1 MISLVNKIKGC
12 KITKIYGVIYENSK
26 FVPDFKL
33 MLMQVFTS
41 NNSLNNYLAQFTA
54 KNTTIGFVPTMGA
67 LHDGHLSLM
76 QNSILENTITIVSIF
91 VNPTQFNN
99 PEDLKKYPRNLD
111 ADVKKIERLSDQILI
126 YAPTVEDIYG
136 EKVSSKKFKFGG
148 LEYQME
154 GKFRPG
160 HFDGVGTVV
169 KALFEIVKP
178 NKAYFGEKDFQQ
190 LQIIKKLVALKNLS
204 VEIVECPIFR
214 EENGLA
220 MSSRN
225 QRLSKSERESAAIIF
240 QTLRQVKHYFP
251 IKSVFFIKEMVLNIF
266 DSQFDMELEY
276 FEIAN
281 SKNLKSIQRKNK
293 NQEYR
298 AFIAVVVNGIRLID
312 TISL

>member
-1 MISLVNKIKGC
+1 
-12 KITKIYGVIYENSK
+12 
-26 FVPDFKL
+26 
-33 MLMQVFTS
+33 MQVFTS
-41 NNSLNNYLAQFTA
+41 NSSLNNYLDQFRNQ
-54 KNTTIGFVPTMGA
+54 KVTIGFVPTMGA
-67 LHDGHLSLM
+67 LHEGHLSLM
-76 QNSILENTITIVSIF
+76 QNSMLQNTLTVVSIF

-111 ADVKKIERLSDQILI
+111 ADVKKIEGLSNNIII

-136 EKVSSKKFKFGG
+136 ENVNSQNFTFGG
-148 LEYQME
+148 LEHQME

-190 LQIIKKLVALKNLS
+190 LQIIKKLVALKNLP
-204 VEIVECPIFR
+204 VEIIECPIFR
-214 EENGLA
+214 EQNGLA

-225 QRLSKSERESAAIIF
+225 ERLSVSERESAAIIF
-240 QTLRQVKHYFP
+240 QTLHQVKEYFP
-251 IKSVFFIKEMVLNIF
+251 IKSAAFLKEMVANIF
-266 DSQFDMELEY
+266 KNQIGMELEY

-281 SKNLKSIQRKNK
+281 AKNLKSIQRKNK
-293 NQEYR
+293 NQDYR
-298 AFIAVVVNGIRLID
+298 AFIAVMVNGIRLID